1 MTTTFTDYLQKFTP
15 AERAEIRQ
23 ETQGLVTE
31 YALLRQLRKDNGLT
45 QQELADLM
53 EIRQAS
59 LSKLEHQQDILVST
73 LQRYVEALGGS
84 LEIRA
89 TFADGTVTIQQF
101 DRATH
106 TPQS

>member
-1 MTTTFTDYLQKFTP
+1 MTKTFTNYLQKFTP
-15 AERAEIRQ
+15 AERAEIEQ
-23 ETQGLVTE
+23 ETQGLVIE
-31 YALLRQLRKDNGLT
+31 YALLRQLRKDSGLT

-59 LSKLEHQQDILVST
+59 LSKLEHQQDMLVST
-73 LQRYVEALGGS
+73 LQRYVEALGGN

-101 DRATH
+101 D
-106 TPQS
+106 